1 MNNRRLA
8 AILTVLIVFSVP
20 MASYAA
26 PSYLPNAYNGTVTL
40 TYADYYALVLT
51 AYYNNTSAMTDK
63 LIKTSFWCVIGE
75 SSIDIVVDTMVSD
88 NWNVY
93 SSGGVFTASDRE
105 VRLAYQEAGDYI
117 MKIVLEQ
124 FVGVTNQDVRII
136 FRIEGYL
143 VGVYQ
148 GGIFALASN

>member
-1 MNNRRLA
+1 MNTRKLA
-8 AILTVLIVFSVP
+8 AVLAFLIVLSVP
-20 MASYAA
+20 IATCAA

-51 AYYNNTSAMTDK
+51 AYYNNTGVMTDK
-63 LIKTSFWCVIGE
+63 LIKHSFWCVVGE
-75 SSIDIVVDTMVSD
+75 SSIDVVVDTMVSD
-88 NWNVY
+88 SWKVY

-105 VRLAYQEAGDYI
+105 VRLAYQDAGDYI

-124 FVGVTNQDVRII
+124 FTGVTNQDVRII

-148 GGIFALASN
+148 GGIFALANN

>member
-1 MNNRRLA
+1 MNTRRLA
-8 AILTVLIVFSVP
+8 AVLIALFVLSVP

-51 AYYNNTSAMTDK
+51 AYYNNTSVMTDK
-63 LIKTSFWCVIGE
+63 LIKHGFWCVIGE
-75 SSIDIVVDTMVSD
+75 NSIDVVVDTMVSD
-88 NWNVY
+88 SWNVY
-93 SSGGVFTASDRE
+93 SSEGIFIASDRE

-117 MKIVLEQ
+117 MKIVLDQ
-124 FVGVTNQDVRII
+124 FVGITNQNIRII

-148 GGIFALASN
+148 GGIFALANN